1 MEAPRREEGRVPV
14 RFTCRVEAGK
24 PCLLTAEDPE
34 GRAVT
39 VSGPLPEAAR
49 NRALTPEDLAARLG
63 KTGGTP
69 YRCERADAYA
79 DPGLSLSAAAV
90 NALRRE
96 ALEALSAARSQ
107 PPKRRE
113 HFPPPPLP
121 EADCSQEE
129 PLFTVSV
136 ITAAQLTGG
145 VLDLRPARV
154 YLPLELLA
162 DVPSLPETEAE
173 YCAILPRVWRD
184 RDEDLLRRWL
194 DKARALGASG
204 LLLGNLGHFPLAR
217 DGGWRLYGD
226 YGLNVFNS
234 RSLDYLREK
243 GLESACLSFE
253 LRFSQ
258 IRDMKKILPAEAIV
272 YGRLPLMITENCL
285 IQNSAGC
292 RCDRPNFLNDRTGAA
307 FPLLPAFGHRT
318 EVQNSRP
325 LYLADRPDWRQLGLC
340 YARLRF
346 TTESPEDC
354 ARLCRAYQEGA
365 PAAGEFTRGLY
376 QRGVE

>member
-1 MEAPRREEGRVPV
+1 MGDRRIPV
-14 RFTCRVEAGK
+14 EFTCVVRAGVPCSLAADDGLGNRVTVTGPVPEPAGRK
-24 PCLLTAEDPE
+24 PLAKEDLTA
-34 GRAVT
+34 
-39 VSGPLPEAAR
+39 
-49 NRALTPEDLAARLG
+49 RLE

-69 YRCERADAYA
+69 YRAVIDPEEGVLVE
-79 DPGLSLSAAAV
+79 PGLYLSAAAI
-90 NALRRE
+90 NTLRRD
-96 ALEALSAARSQ
+96 ALETLSAARTAV
-107 PPKRRE
+107 PLRRE
-113 HFPPPPLP
+113 CFPPPPLP
-121 EADCSQEE
+121 EAADFVDAPQ
-129 PLFTVSV
+129 FTVSV
-136 ITAAQLTGG
+136 VNAAQLTGG
-145 VLDLRPARV
+145 LLGFRPARV
-154 YLPLELLA
+154 YVPLELLA
-162 DVPSLPETEAE
+162 DVPSLPEADTE

-184 RDEDLLRRWL
+184 EDEGRLRRWM
-194 DKARALGASG
+194 DKARTLGATG

-234 RSLDYLREK
+234 RSLAFLREK

-258 IRDMKKILPAEAIV
+258 MRDMRKVLPAEAVV

-285 IQNSAGC
+285 IQNTTGC

-325 LYLADRPDWRQLGLC
+325 LYLADRPDWRRLGLR

-346 TTESPEDC
+346 TTEAPEEC
-354 ARLCRAYQEGA
+354 VRVCRDYLEHAA
-365 PAAGEFTRGLY
+365 PAGEFTRGLY